1 MTATPPPFD
10 FDLACAVALGLV
22 EHPRLLANARQV
34 TITDHRGQT
43 LSVHPNWLSPADP
56 LQQLTLEYLRAR
68 EEAQKTTSKPA
79 YGGWGAA
86 AGVKVRDEAVM
97 RASAAK
103 KQAAALLAERGALTR
118 AGTLGL
124 RVVS

>member
-1 MTATPPPFD
+1 MIATPPPFD

-34 TITDHRGQT
+34 TLTDQRGQT

-56 LQQLTLEYLRAR
+56 VQQLTLEFLRAR
-68 EEAQKTTSKPA
+68 EEAQKTTAKPA
-79 YGGWGAA
+79 YGGWNAT

-97 RASAAK
+97 RANAAK
-103 KQAAALLAERGALTR
+103 RQAAMLLAERGALTR
-118 AGTLGL
+118 ASTLGL
-124 RVVS
+124 RILS